1 MNPHTSAPLLRSPVL
16 VLNQNYQPL
25 NICTARRALVLMG
38 LGKAETIINGRGALH
53 TISDTL
59 PLPSVV
65 RLFYLVRNPLVRRR
79 LSRRA
84 VFYRDNFTCQYCDN
98 ETRSLTIDHIVPRS
112 KGGQH
117 DWENVVSACITCN
130 HKKAGLTL
138 KEAKMRLKKVAEVPK
153 PNPYYMFYHRKLE
166 EEWRPFIPWNR
177 Q

>member
-1 MNPHTSAPLLRSPVL
+1 MNQNTSAPLLRSPVL

-38 LGKAETIINGRGALH
+38 LGKAEIIVNGIGELRTVSH
-53 TISDTL
+53 TL

-65 RLFYLVRNPLVRRR
+65 RLFYLVRKPLVRRR

-98 ETRSLTIDHIVPRS
+98 ETHKLTIDHIVPRS
-112 KGGQH
+112 RGGEH
-117 DWENVVSACITCN
+117 NWENIVSACITCN

-138 KEAKMRLKKVAEVPK
+138 KEAKMRLKKAAEVPK
-153 PNPYYMFYHRKLE
+153 PNPYYIFYHRKLL
-166 EEWRPFIPWNR
+166 EEWRPFIPWDR